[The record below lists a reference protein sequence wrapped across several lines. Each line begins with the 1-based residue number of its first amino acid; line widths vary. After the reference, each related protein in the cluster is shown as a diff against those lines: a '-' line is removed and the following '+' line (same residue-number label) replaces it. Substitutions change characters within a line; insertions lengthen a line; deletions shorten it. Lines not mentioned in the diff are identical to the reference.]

1 MEPAGIKWAAAGIK
15 WEAAGEINLAP
26 TELQLSKFLMLPAMG
41 KAKAGINPRTPRTMR
56 RASLSLEMQNESKS
70 LLVNHELPNGWQQSE
85 TACRTIL

>member
-41 KAKAGINPRTPRTMR
+41 KAKAGINPRTPRLGQ
-56 RASLSLEMQNESKS
+56 SGDKSPHSK
-70 LLVNHELPNGWQQSE
+70 VGPKRG
-85 TACRTIL
+85 